1 MTTTPTPADGSQ
13 ELLAAALALHSATE
27 RLGALDA
34 ESRAVARLAAEA
46 LMRGDVSTS
55 ALALVAKV
63 EGRSGILHLLRGS
76 ASAQPG

>member
-1 MTTTPTPADGSQ
+1 MAMTAHPKDDSQ

-27 RLGALDA
+27 RLRGLDA

-63 EGRSGILHLLRGS
+63 EGRAGILHLLRGS
-76 ASAQPG
+76 AAAQPD